1 MNWTDFLAQQGVR
14 SGFLD
19 FGDPDGELASARSD
33 TVLIPLTDLGLIRV
47 SGEEAASFLH
57 NLLTNDVN
65 GLAENSARR
74 SGMCNA
80 KGRLLASFT
89 MWRDDGGLLLAL
101 AADLLPQVLK
111 KLSMYVLRSKVKLSD
126 ESEKTVLLGLSG
138 PRSRA
143 ALAGLAGWG
152 ETAPSAPLTLKRFGQ
167 GQAIDLGG
175 DRHLLAVSAIEAPTV
190 WQQLTQLARPAG
202 LAAWHWLEI
211 AAGTPRVTAATQE
224 EFVPQMVN
232 FELVGGVSFNKGCY
246 PGQEIVARTQYLGKI
261 KRRMYSAHI
270 ESAVPS
276 PGARLLAPETGDQ
289 ACGNIVLGAP
299 SPQGGFEALA
309 VVQSSCHAAGDVH
322 LDSPDGP
329 RLSFLPLPYQAELA
343 PIESPEAAGQTDG
356 TAEIG

>member
-1 MNWTDFLAQQGVR
+1 MNWTDFLAQQGAR

-19 FGDPDGELASARSD
+19 FGDPDGELADARSD
-33 TVLIPLTDLGLIRV
+33 TVLVPLIDLGLIRV
-47 SGEEAASFLH
+47 CGEEAASFLH

-65 GLAENSARR
+65 GLTENGVRR

-101 AADLLPQVLK
+101 SADLLPQVLK

-138 PRSRA
+138 PNSRT
-143 ALAGLAGWG
+143 ALAELAGWEG
-152 ETAPSAPLTLKRFGQ
+152 TPPAALTFKRFEQ
-167 GQAIDLGG
+167 GQVIDLGG
-175 DRHLLAVSAIEAPTV
+175 DRHLLAVSATEAPTV
-190 WQQLTQLARPAG
+190 WQRLTQLARPAG

-211 AAGTPRVTAATQE
+211 AAGTPRVTVATQE

-232 FELVGGVSFNKGCY
+232 FELIGGVSFNKGCY

-261 KRRMYSAHI
+261 KRRMYRARI
-270 ESAVPS
+270 EGALPS
-276 PGARLLAPETGDQ
+276 PGAPLFAPETGDQ

-309 VVQSSCHAAGDVH
+309 VIQSSCHAAGEVH
-322 LDSPDGP
+322 LDSPNGP
-329 RLSFLPLPYQAELA
+329 RLSFLPLPYQVEVA
-343 PIESPEAAGQTDG
+343 PIESPEAARQTDG
-356 TAEIG
+356 TAKAG